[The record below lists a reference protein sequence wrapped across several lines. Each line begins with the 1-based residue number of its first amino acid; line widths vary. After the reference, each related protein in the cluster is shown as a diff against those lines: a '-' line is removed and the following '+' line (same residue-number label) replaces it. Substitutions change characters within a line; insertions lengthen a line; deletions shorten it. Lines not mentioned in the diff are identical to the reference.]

1 MADARWHSEG
11 AATTA
16 RSAELR
22 LPRPPRQPFWRRI
35 AAAALVIAGLALP
48 PTRPAAAEPV
58 DLQLVL
64 AVDVSMSMDEEEQRL
79 QRQGY
84 AQALTAPDVLDA
96 IGKGAY
102 RAIAVAYV
110 EWAGS
115 ADQLLLMDWR
125 RIDGPASARAWADDL
140 LNRPYRRVYRTSISG
155 GLMFSLPLFDKSPF
169 QGERRV
175 IDVSGDGANNQGMAV
190 TMARDAVVAQGITI
204 NGLPILISRSYNSY
218 FDVAELD
225 AYYED
230 CVIGG
235 ENAFVVPIKTR
246 DDFLPATR
254 RKILLEVANRAP
266 APWEPRI
273 IPAAAP
279 TSSPMCE
286 AGERMWNSRGNWPP
300 N

>member
-1 MADARWHSEG
+1 MAQALSRG
-11 AATTA
+11 RTVV
-16 RSAELR
+16 SAG
-22 LPRPPRQPFWRRI
+22 I
-35 AAAALVIAGLALP
+35 ACLLGLALVAA
-48 PTRPAAAEPV
+48 PARARAEPV
-58 DLQLVL
+58 DVQLVL
-64 AVDVSMSMDEEEQRL
+64 AVDVSMSMDEEEQKL

-84 AQALTAPDVLDA
+84 AAALTSPDVLDA
-96 IGKGAY
+96 ISKGAY

-115 ADQLLLMDWR
+115 SDQTLLIDWR
-125 RIDGPASARAWADDL
+125 RIDTPASARAYADEL
-140 LNRPYRRVYRTSISG
+140 LAKPYRRVYRTSISG
-155 GLMFSLPLFDKSPF
+155 GLMFSAPLFDKSPY

-175 IDVSGDGANNQGMAV
+175 IDVSGDGANNQGMSV

-204 NGLPILISRSYNSY
+204 NGLPILIARSNFY

-235 ENAFVVPIKTR
+235 ENAFVVPIRSR

-254 RKILLEVANRAP
+254 RKILLEVANRMP
-266 APWEPRI
+266 AAWEPRI
-273 IPAAAP
+273 VPTAGSYAP
-279 TSSPMCE
+279 TCE
-286 AGERMWNSRGNWPP
+286 IGERWNGRGGWP

>member
-1 MADARWHSEG
+1 MADARWHSDG
-11 AATTA
+11 AMARAAEQPAPPAPRRRLWRGIAT
-16 RSAELR
+16 
-22 LPRPPRQPFWRRI
+22 
-35 AAAALVIAGLALP
+35 AALALIGLAAV
-48 PTRPAAAEPV
+48 PTPSAAAEAV

-102 RAIAVAYV
+102 RSIAVAYV

-115 ADQLLLMDWR
+115 ADQLLLIDWR
-125 RIDGPASARAWADDL
+125 RIDGAASAKAWADDL
-140 LNRPYRRVYRTSISG
+140 LSRPYRRVYRTSISG

-190 TMARDAVVAQGITI
+190 TLARDAVVAQGITI

-254 RKILLEVANRAP
+254 RKILMEVANRMP

-273 IPAAAP
+273 IPAAGP

-286 AGERMWNSRGNWPP
+286 AGERMWNNRGNWPP